1 MLSIIALYNP
11 VEGFFFVMGGYS
23 LYPPRLL
30 YGLVRLAMGLYAR
43 ALYKGLYIV
52 IVALLR
58 GLVMLCACVMGLCV
72 VFLRALW
79 DNIAACALPHCGR
92 FVWCRWG
99 VLYWVL

>member
-79 DNIAACALPHCGR
+79 DNTIFRVVFFCFDSAIKWA
-92 FVWCRWG
+92 G
-99 VLYWVL
+99 VQ

>member
-43 ALYKGLYIV
+43 ALYCDRCV
-52 IVALLR
+52 IAWACYVVRLCY
-58 GLVMLCACVMGLCV
+58 GLVCCVL
-72 VFLRALW
+72 
-79 DNIAACALPHCGR
+79 ACAMG
-92 FVWCRWG
+92 
-99 VLYWVL
+99 

>member
-1 MLSIIALYNP
+1 
-11 VEGFFFVMGGYS
+11 MGGYS

-58 GLVMLCACVMGLCV
+58 GRVMLCACVMGLCV

-79 DNIAACALPHCGR
+79 DNIAACALLHCGR